1 MHEISPATPSANQHR
16 RLENY
21 RDLLLI
27 LLQKEIKVRYKNNV
41 LGYLWSV
48 GNPLAFAL
56 VYFFAFKVIMRVQ
69 IEAYPLV
76 LLAGLFPW
84 QWFANSVNSA
94 SSVFVSRASIIKKVN
109 FPRYIIPLSV
119 LLNHAVH
126 FCFCL
131 PIIVGLLMVYQKAPY
146 WGWILGLP
154 LQMGIQFML
163 LYGIALTLSSLNLF
177 VRDIEPIASILTQF
191 TFFFTPIVF
200 TEDLIPQQ
208 FSALVYL
215 NPVASLMI
223 NWRHLLVD
231 GRLNGM
237 YVALSLGYAVLFA
250 GVGVWIY
257 RRLEHRFAEVV

>member
-1 MHEISPATPSANQHR
+1 MKLANPHR

-48 GNPLAFAL
+48 GNPLAFA
-56 VYFFAFKVIMRVQ
+56 VIYFFAFKVVMRVQ
-69 IEAYPLV
+69 VEAYPLV

-94 SSVFVSRASIIKKVN
+94 PNIFVARSAIIKKVS

-131 PIIVGLLMVYQKAPY
+131 PIMVALLMVYQKVPY
-146 WGWILGLP
+146 LSWLYGLP
-154 LQMGIQFML
+154 IQMVIQMVL
-163 LYGIALTLSSLNLF
+163 LYGIALALSSLNLF
-177 VRDIEPIASILTQF
+177 VRDIEPVTHILTQF
-191 TFFFTPIVF
+191 MFFVTPIVF
-200 TEDLIPQQ
+200 TEDLIPQR
-208 FSALVYL
+208 FSALLYL
-215 NPVASLMI
+215 TPIAPLMI
-223 NWRHLLVD
+223 NWRSLFVE
-231 GRLNGM
+231 GTLNGL
-237 YVALSLGYAVLFA
+237 YAGISLGYALLFA
-250 GVGVWIY
+250 VMGTWVY
-257 RRLEHRFAEVV
+257 RWLAPRFAEVV